1 MLANASS
8 TALVDVLVKSAA
20 AILLGFA
27 CVKLN
32 FINVAK
38 GDMKALGFY
47 VGKIAL
53 PLLVFNTVVSA
64 NLGAVS
70 WGLVLACNLPK
81 IGGFLLAFLA
91 GFIRRGE
98 VGERITLGTLF
109 GFFVVASNDFA
120 LGFPIINALYPPA
133 ASTVPGL
140 CENLIPYLAINAL
153 IANSLFVPFVLIL
166 LQVGRSN
173 TGNAQNVARAWRR
186 VAKMLVNIFMS
197 PIIFAV
203 LIGVLWGRFGP
214 LQEVN
219 GEAQLPRILNG
230 ILVLFTS
237 PFTMLALF
245 LTGTAVDKLTI
256 SVRVLLLVIGKVF
269 LMATAS
275 FALSV
280 VFVDVGNAKV
290 NDKFHGFAYLYGSIA
305 TSSAP
310 LVFSNEFARHLS
322 PDIASAIILGII
334 MSGSSM
340 FASSLIFAATPDD
353 LTVLFRTLLNCLE
366 LSGVPCAV
374 LCVFIFV
381 GGRKWFS
388 APLVN
393 TFVMYVLATIGYM
406 AITIFFAEGYAC
418 EDIRNHEQEHASFFL
433 GWASM
438 MYAFCQNSCFGFIML
453 LQIQRLASRTVHW
466 LGPVIVLLL
475 SLATGFLFEPPGLAQ
490 LCALPRRTSLAGAP
504 LVSTVVLVFELVIVW
519 PLRQRDE
526 CQRRFEPALLQ
537 VHDAETGPA
546 RQASDVETLP
556 GCAGTG
562 LARPSVGVTL
572 RCTSRFLWVSLT
584 VRAALQCTLN
594 LVALA
599 SASATDG
606 AFAQARVVSSLAEHS
621 QLLVV
626 TLILLF
632 HDDFA
637 APIRRLIR
645 RDDPLVVLPMSE
657 APPTVQD
664 LFVRAREDLVAL
676 RTSHK
681 LMFRTYRHTIRAS
694 EVVSLLVTLDPSL
707 SRADA
712 VREARLLCKF
722 GFLKRLNGGTKLL
735 YDADLVFVKISDDP
749 NAISFLETREE
760 VSDVSCCMLGG
771 ATVTMQRTRTD
782 GTLPPASFRESVT
795 MQRSRT
801 DGTLPP
807 ASFRGEHEL
816 SLR

>member
-8 TALVDVLVKSAA
+8 AALVDVLVKSAA
-20 AILLGFA
+20 AILCGFA
-27 CVKLN
+27 SVKLN
-32 FINVAK
+32 FINVAN

-47 VGKIAL
+47 IGKIAL
-53 PLLVFNTVVSA
+53 PLLVFKTVVSA
-64 NLGAVS
+64 NMGSVS

-81 IGGFLLAFLA
+81 IAGFLLAFLA
-91 GFIRRGE
+91 GVIRKGE

-133 ASTVPGL
+133 ASTVAGV
-140 CENLIPYLAINAL
+140 CENLMPYLAINAL
-153 IANSLFVPFVLIL
+153 IANSLFVPCVLIL
-166 LQVGRSN
+166 LQVGRSK
-173 TGNAQNVARAWRR
+173 TGNAQSAARAWRR

-197 PIIFAV
+197 PIIFAL

-214 LQEVN
+214 LENVN
-219 GEAQLPRILNG
+219 GEAQLPRTLNG

-256 SVRVLLLVIGKVF
+256 TVRVLLLVIGKVF

-280 VFVDVGNAKV
+280 VFVDVGNAQV

-353 LTVLFRTLLNCLE
+353 LKVVFGTVLNCLE

-406 AITIFFAEGYAC
+406 AITIFLAAGDAC
-418 EDIRNHEQEHASFFL
+418 EDIRNHAQEHANFFF
-433 GWASM
+433 GRHWASM
-438 MYAFCQNSCFGFIML
+438 VYAFCQNCCFGFIML
-453 LQIQRLASRTVHW
+453 LQIQRLASPTVHW
-466 LGPVIVLLL
+466 LGPVMVLLL
-475 SLATGFLFEPPGLAQ
+475 SLATGFLFEPFGLAQ
-490 LCALPRRTSLAGAP
+490 LCSLPRRTSLAGAP
-504 LVSTVVLVFELVIVW
+504 WVSTVVLVFELVIVW

-526 CQRRFEPALLQ
+526 DCQRRFEPALLQ
-537 VHDAETGPA
+537 VHHAETGPA
-546 RQASDVETLP
+546 RQVSDGVEIVS
-556 GCAGTG
+556 GCPRTG

-584 VRAALQCTLN
+584 VRAALHCTLN
-594 LVALA
+594 FVAFA
-599 SASATDG
+599 SVSDTDG
-606 AFAQARVVSSLAEHS
+606 AFAQATVVSGLAEHL
-621 QLLVV
+621 QLLVA
-626 TLILLF
+626 TLMLLF

-637 APIRRLIR
+637 APIKRLIR

-657 APPTVQD
+657 APPTVQE
-664 LFVRAREDLVAL
+664 LFVRAREDLLAL

-681 LMFRTYRHTIRAS
+681 PLFRTYRDAIRAS

-712 VREARLLCKF
+712 VLEARLLCKF
-722 GFLKRLNGGTKLL
+722 GFLKRLNGGKKLL

-749 NAISFLETREE
+749 NATFGVETLEE

-771 ATVTMQRTRTD
+771 
-782 GTLPPASFRESVT
+782 GTVT

-801 DGTLPP
+801 EVSLPP
-807 ASFRGEHEL
+807 ASFGGEHEM
-816 SLR
+816 SLRGE